1 MAVGHLLTL
10 VVVDVCS
17 EHPSSSKRCLL
28 VFSRSGVGWAPPL
41 RSLGFVRTRVF
52 IAFLTPASSSSPLY
66 PGFVLQ
72 FG

>member
-10 VVVDVCS
+10 VVVDVVSTQVPQSGVCWCF
-17 EHPSSSKRCLL
+17 PG
-28 VFSRSGVGWAPPL
+28 SGVGWAPLL

-52 IAFLTPASSSSPLY
+52 VAFLTPASSSSPLF

>member
-10 VVVDVCS
+10 VVVDVVSTQVPQSGVCWCF
-17 EHPSSSKRCLL
+17 PG
-28 VFSRSGVGWAPPL
+28 SGVGWAPPL

-52 IAFLTPASSSSPLY
+52 VAFLTPASSSSPLY